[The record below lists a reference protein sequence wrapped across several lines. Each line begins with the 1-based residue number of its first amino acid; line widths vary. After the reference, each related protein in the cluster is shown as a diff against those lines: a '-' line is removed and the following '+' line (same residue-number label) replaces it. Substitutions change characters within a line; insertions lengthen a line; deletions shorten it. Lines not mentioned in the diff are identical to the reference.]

1 VINNNIHHAG
11 QVGINSDRANLVLR
25 RNRIHHNNTEDFDPG
40 WHAGG
45 VKSTKARRLVAVR
58 NNVYRNDRVGFWC
71 DIGCRRVTYYG
82 NRIHHN
88 TEKGIHYEVSRG
100 GRIINN
106 TIYSNGW
113 GVRDTSFGEAGI
125 LVSSSSG
132 VRVTRNVLA
141 WNNDGISVVNQNR
154 SRNAYDTV
162 NNVRVV
168 KNKLI
173 TRDYRRGN
181 FHMSLNWVKAYS
193 GGNIYRRGAGNR
205 GYDNKYWYP
214 TVKNPS
220 RRGPEPRF
228 KWGDN
233 YKKLRAFNSTLGGR
247 EGSYM
252 PNRLKNRI
260 LDVRKLPNRR

>member
-1 VINNNIHHAG
+1 M
-11 QVGINSDRANLVLR
+11 S
-25 RNRIHHNNTEDFDPG
+25 
-40 WHAGG
+40 
-45 VKSTKARRLVAVR
+45 RLVATT

-71 DIGCRRVTYYG
+71 DIRCRRVTYYR

-132 VRVTRNVLA
+132 VRVANNVLA

-154 SRNAYDTV
+154 SRDAYDTV

-173 TRDYRRGN
+173 TRDYRSGN

-214 TVKNPS
+214 TVKDP
-220 RRGPEPRF
+220 RRKAPEPRF

-233 YKKLRAFNSTLGGR
+233 YMKLGRFNATLGERG
-247 EGSYM
+247 GDYIT
-252 PNRLKNRI
+252 NRLKKPDLGREKRTEQKMSGNGSGR
-260 LDVRKLPNRR
+260 PPPPGSSRRS